1 MSLAELFRARQ
12 PAVAIRGV
20 HLDLKGTPPTAD
32 RLLRL
37 LEVFAAARY
46 NAVLVE
52 WEDTFPWSVDERFRC
67 ETAYTPGE
75 VERFHAAAEKL
86 GIEVIPLVQCLG
98 HMETPLSVPGYER
111 LREVPHQAGVLNPLA
126 DGARE
131 LIEKMVDDVL
141 AATPKLRW
149 FHLGGD
155 EAWSFGTHPDT
166 RAYIVK
172 HGRGALY
179 LHHVE
184 PILDRLNARGVR
196 PILWHDMMREWD
208 GPSLKR
214 LAEKADLCVWGYRGH
229 PDTTTGH
236 FNTRFIRRF
245 SEHGLGLWGGTAYK
259 GAGGADADL
268 TDLDIHRENA
278 LAWVDVARRFGFAG
292 LFATAWSRY
301 STHNVHCEMIE
312 ASLDSLLYVGVI
324 LHDGRPP
331 AGGVDACRAA
341 LAELGEKERFDACR
355 AAMEKLSAAR
365 QAGWSQVR
373 MLRQQ
378 VVMAELDG
386 RRRSG
391 GGPVSGLSRLKRS
404 LVEAE
409 AAAEQARPALAGLV
423 EQVWIDRYLAE
434 RLQPLREEIDALT
447 PRVRRL
453 DPTGYAAALD

>member
-32 RLLRL
+32 RLVRL

-52 WEDTFPWSVDERFRC
+52 WVDTFPWSVDERFRC

-111 LREVPHQAGVLNPLA
+111 LREVAHHAGVLNPLA
-126 DGARE
+126 EGARE

-166 RAYIVK
+166 KAYVEK

-184 PILDRLNARGVR
+184 PMLDRLNACGVR
-196 PILWHDMMREWD
+196 PILWHDMMRDWD

-229 PDTTTGH
+229 PDTTAGH
-236 FNTRFIRRF
+236 FNTRFIQRF
-245 SEHGLGLWGGTAYK
+245 SKHGLGLWGGTAYK
-259 GAGGADADL
+259 GASGADADL

-278 LAWVDVARRFGFAG
+278 LAWVEVAGRFGFAG
-292 LFATAWSRY
+292 VFATAWSRY

-312 ASLDSLLYVGVI
+312 ASLDSLLHVGVI

-341 LAELGEKERFDACR
+341 LAEIGEKERFDACR

-391 GGPVSGLSRLKRS
+391 GGPVTGLSRLKRC
-404 LVEAE
+404 LAEAE

-434 RLQPLREEIDALT
+434 RLQPLREEIDALA
-447 PRVRRL
+447 PRVRQL
-453 DPTGYAAALD
+453 DPAGCAAALD